1 MRPMGLSVYAGRK
14 TMKKAKK
21 AWRGILATVL
31 VLLASPVLAAQEKQ
45 PEQNAPEPRHRF
57 LNLSLFYPLSTNK
70 SLSETADVQL
80 TLLYGRLGSVRGLD
94 LALGVSQLEDS
105 LLGLQLAG
113 LVGAAGKSMK
123 GFQAAGLL
131 CAAGERGQGVQL
143 AGLAS
148 ISGEEFIGVQA
159 AGLFSVAG
167 EHLEGIQTSGLFSV
181 SGQAAKGFQV
191 SGLFSV
197 AGETL
202 QGFQASGLFSV
213 AGESLEGVQV
223 SGLFN
228 VAGEDSRAFQL
239 AGLMNV
245 GGGTC
250 QGIQIGLFNVAGRL
264 TGVQVGVVNVAGK
277 LEGLPIGVVNLT
289 RKEDRRIRLAA
300 WAGSTALFNTGV
312 KISAKNFYS
321 VLYAGTVNLTQD
333 ERSCLAYGFQYGY
346 GLPLRRSGE
355 AAREMR
361 INVDAGYLYLDN
373 STLFRH
379 LAGIPD
385 RHVLAVRGGLEVVL
399 SRQVSLVAG
408 LGLRYAI
415 DYRESFGSG
424 RFAPLVF
431 GGVELF

>member
-1 MRPMGLSVYAGRK
+1 MSLSILTGK
-14 TMKKAKK
+14 ETMKE
-21 AWRGILATVL
+21 AWRGILASILILTSTAA
-31 VLLASPVLAAQEKQ
+31 LAGQEEQ
-45 PEQNAPEPRHRF
+45 PEQKAPEPRHRF
-57 LNLSLFYPLSTNK
+57 LNLSFYYPVSTTT
-70 SLSETADVQL
+70 SLADSAAIQL

-94 LALGVSQLEDS
+94 LALGVTRLEES
-105 LLGLQLAG
+105 LQGIQLAG

-123 GFQAAGLL
+123 GLQAAGLL
-131 CAAGERGQGVQL
+131 CAAGGRGQGIQL
-143 AGLAS
+143 AGGGS
-148 ISGEEFIGVQA
+148 VSGEEFAGLQA

-167 EHLEGIQTSGLFSV
+167 ERLEGAQVSGLFSV
-181 SGQAAKGFQV
+181 AGQEAKGFQV
-191 SGLFSV
+191 SGLFNV

-213 AGESLEGVQV
+213 AGESLDGVQI

-250 QGIQIGLFNVAGRL
+250 QGVQIGLFNVAGRL
-264 TGVQVGVVNVAGK
+264 TGVQVGVVNVAGD

-300 WAGSTALFNTGV
+300 WAGNTALLNVGV
-312 KISAKNFYS
+312 KILAKRFYS
-321 VLYAGTVNLTQD
+321 ILYAGTVNLTQD

-346 GLPLRRSGE
+346 GLPVQHSGDRG
-355 AAREMR
+355 REMR
-361 INVDAGYLYLDN
+361 MNIDAGYLYLDN
-373 STLFRH
+373 SAVFRH
-379 LAGIPD
+379 LEGTPD
-385 RHVLAVRGGLEVVL
+385 CHVLSVRGGLEFVL
-399 SRQVSLVAG
+399 SSQVSLVAG

-415 DYRESFGSG
+415 DYGQSFSSG
-424 RFAPLVF
+424 RFSPLVF

>member
-1 MRPMGLSVYAGRK
+1 MGNE
-14 TMKKAKK
+14 TMKKT
-21 AWRGILATVL
+21 WSGILVSIL
-31 VLLASPVLAAQEKQ
+31 VLISSAALAGQEEQKEKKV
-45 PEQNAPEPRHRF
+45 PEAHHRF
-57 LNLSLFYPLSTNK
+57 LNLSFFYPASTNRT
-70 SLSETADVQL
+70 LSDSADIQL

-94 LALGVSQLEDS
+94 LALGVSRLEDS
-105 LLGLQLAG
+105 LLGVQLAG
-113 LVGAAGKSMK
+113 LAGTAGKSMK
-123 GFQAAGLL
+123 GLQAAGLL
-131 CAAGERGQGVQL
+131 CAAGEQGQGTQL

-148 ISGEEFIGVQA
+148 VSGEEFDGLQA

-167 EHLEGIQTSGLFSV
+167 EHLEGIQLSGLFSV
-181 SGQAAKGFQV
+181 AGEAARGFQV

-250 QGIQIGLFNVAGRL
+250 QGVQVGLFNVAGRL
-264 TGVQVGVVNVAGK
+264 TGVQVGIVNVAGE

-289 RKEDRRIRLAA
+289 RKEDRRFRLAA
-300 WAGSTALFNTGV
+300 WAGNAALLNVGV
-312 KISAKNFYS
+312 KISAKRFYS
-321 VLYAGTVNLTQD
+321 ILYAGTVNLTQ
-333 ERSCLAYGFQYGY
+333 EGRSCLAYGFQYGY
-346 GLPLRRSGE
+346 GLPLQKYGGE
-355 AAREMR
+355 GREPR
-361 INVDAGYLYLDN
+361 VNIDAGYLYLDN
-373 STLFRH
+373 STVFRH
-379 LAGIPD
+379 LDGVLD
-385 RHVLAVRGGLEVVL
+385 RHVLSLRGGLEVAL
-399 SRQVSLVAG
+399 SSQVSLVAG

-415 DYRESFGSG
+415 DYGESLGSG
-424 RFAPLVF
+424 RFAPLVY